1 MKIFNKLGL
10 DIEGRW
16 REVDYD
22 EAALP
27 GIASNALREHDLP
40 SKISVYEILEW
51 ALGEYELPRQRD
63 LQASFADPPL
73 TVFSG
78 LRFHIDVYLW
88 FEATTAIHQH
98 GFCGAFQ
105 VLNGS
110 SIHSWY
116 TFESEKKINIFAE
129 TGHLGLKVCELL
141 EVGAVQEILAGPA
154 YIHSL
159 FHLDRPSA
167 TIVVRTHLSPL
178 HQPQLSYL
186 KPNFAIDPFF
196 EQETVV
202 KKMQL
207 AAALIRAE
215 NQRADEIISG
225 WLNEADFHTAY
236 EILRNLHHLLASNQ
250 MDQIFG
256 LDKGSERFQRFLT
269 LAEQRHG
276 SGVFRE
282 VFAFQ
287 DKENAVVRQRQLVS
301 DPEQRFFIALLLNV
315 PDRDRVFAMIRQRYP
330 DAEPL
335 DKALDWVYD
344 LANTRVAGSE
354 KSNVLGI
361 ADFGDVDLFVLEQIL
376 RAKSGAEIAAV
387 FEAENGQPAESHDL
401 AGREARIRSAP
412 IFAALLS

>member
-1 MKIFNKLGL
+1 
-10 DIEGRW
+10 
-16 REVDYD
+16 
-22 EAALP
+22 
-27 GIASNALREHDLP
+27 
-40 SKISVYEILEW
+40 
-51 ALGEYELPRQRD
+51 
-63 LQASFADPPL
+63 
-73 TVFSG
+73 
-78 LRFHIDVYLW
+78 
-88 FEATTAIHQH
+88 
-98 GFCGAFQ
+98 
-105 VLNGS
+105 
-110 SIHSWY
+110 
-116 TFESEKKINIFAE
+116 
-129 TGHLGLKVCELL
+129 
-141 EVGAVQEILAGPA
+141 
-154 YIHSL
+154 
-159 FHLDRPSA
+159 
-167 TIVVRTHLSPL
+167 L

-186 KPNFAIDPFF
+186 KPNLAIDPFF

-215 NQRADEIISG
+215 NPRADEIISG
-225 WLNEADFHTAY
+225 WLNEADFHTTY

-256 LDKGSERFQRFLT
+256 LDKGSERFQRLLT

-287 DKENAVVRQRQLVS
+287 DKENAVIRQRQLVS

-315 PDRDRVFAMIRQRYP
+315 PDRDRVFALIRQRYP

-335 DKALDWVYD
+335 DKVLDWVYD

-387 FEAENGQPAESHDL
+387 FETENGQPAELHEL

-412 IFAALLS
+412 LFAALLS